1 MIEAMMR
8 INKYIYCFLLGC
20 CLFMYRHAQAQDI
33 PNDPEK
39 VLPKIYS
46 MYMYHFTKYFLWPS
60 NANREE
66 FVIGIL
72 EEKSSEITKA
82 LQEMASTRQ
91 VNGQKIAVREYH
103 SLQNI
108 DLDCH
113 ILYVPYESSNLLS
126 DVLVKT
132 QSHPILVI
140 SAKEGL
146 GKVGSP
152 VNFVTVNGKPCFEL
166 NEDALKKRALKFAQ
180 QLKAIAIVI

>member
-1 MIEAMMR
+1 MR
-8 INKYIYCFLLGC
+8 IHTMIYCFLLGC
-20 CLFMYRHAQAQDI
+20 CFFLYQHAQAQGV
-33 PNDPEK
+33 PGDPEK

-46 MYMYHFTKYFLWPS
+46 MYMYHFTKYFLWPQ
-60 NANREE
+60 NTNRDE

-82 LQEMASTRQ
+82 LKEMASTRQ
-91 VNGQKIAVREYH
+91 VNGQKIVVREYR

-113 ILYVPYESSNLLS
+113 ILYVPFESSNLLS

-132 QSHPILVI
+132 QSRPILVI

-166 NEDALKKRALKFAQ
+166 NEDALKKRVLKFAQ
-180 QLKAIAIVI
+180 QLKAIAITI